1 MQASSLNRGVH
12 LASGLLVA
20 ATLLSAWPALA
31 QNCTRNGPAVTCNDG
46 RTGVFDGQSII
57 WPDGTKSS
65 AASQHPSVII
75 GNRSSVQVGP
85 GVLVGKGQGGSV
97 PLDNPNSAYKK
108 NCAIL
113 EGVSYCH

>member
-1 MQASSLNRGVH
+1 VRLGG
-12 LASGLLVA
+12 GLLAA
-20 ATLLSAWPALA
+20 ATLLSASPALA
-31 QNCTRNGPAVTCNDG
+31 QSCTRNGTVVTCNDG
-46 RTGVFDGQSII
+46 RSGMFDGQSII

-75 GNRSSVQVGP
+75 GNKSSVQVGP
-85 GVLVGKGQGGSV
+85 GVMVGRGQGGSV